1 MKLRESNARITRDG
15 NGTGIVVSDCIEYGM
30 VQCGHC
36 FSLLMDQGGQST
48 NRAASATDDGL
59 QVWAVD
65 ISTWPKG
72 ASAKE
77 ELTPLVEELLRSR
90 REGNGDDVQRVMR
103 YVREIDRTSEAA
115 IGVLSLFVRRQC

>member
-1 MKLRESNARITRDG
+1 MKLRESNARIIRDG
-15 NGTGIVVSDCIEYGM
+15 SGTGIVGSDCIEYGM
-30 VQCGHC
+30 VQCGHSL
-36 FSLLMDQGGQST
+36 SLLMDQGGQST
-48 NRAASATDDGL
+48 KRVASATHDRL

-77 ELTPLVEELLRSR
+77 ELTPLVEKLLRSR
-90 REGNGDDVQRVMR
+90 RGGNGDDVQRVMR

-115 IGVLSLFVRRQC
+115 IGALSLFVRSQC

>member
-1 MKLRESNARITRDG
+1 MKQRETNARITRDG
-15 NGTGIVVSDCIEYGM
+15 SGTGIVVSDCIEYGM

-36 FSLLMDQGGQST
+36 LSLLMDQGGKNT
-48 NRAASATDDGL
+48 NRAASANHDGL

-77 ELTPLVEELLRSR
+77 ELRPLVEKLLRSR
-90 REGNGDDVQRVMR
+90 RGGNGDDVQRVMR

-115 IGVLSLFVRRQC
+115 IGVLSLLVRSQC